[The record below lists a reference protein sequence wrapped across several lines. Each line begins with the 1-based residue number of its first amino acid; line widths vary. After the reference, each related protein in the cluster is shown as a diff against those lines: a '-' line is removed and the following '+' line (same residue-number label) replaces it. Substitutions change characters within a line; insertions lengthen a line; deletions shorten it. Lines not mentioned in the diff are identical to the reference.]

1 MRVVVAPNAF
11 KDCLSAAEVADRIAR
26 GARDARADA
35 VPVPVADGGDGTL
48 DALIDG
54 VGGTVMGV
62 IARGPLGLP
71 VRAHLG
77 RLNDGSGVV
86 EMAQASGLALVPVG
100 ERDPMRASSYGTG
113 ELIKGALARRPQRL
127 LVALGG
133 SATVDGGTGLARALG
148 VRFYDESGAELPD
161 GGAGLER
168 LARIDM
174 SRLDERVRQ
183 APIVALY
190 DVSAPLT
197 GGDGAAR
204 VYGPQKGAKPEQVDA
219 LDRGLTRLAERIE
232 ADVGVDVAG
241 LAGAGA
247 AGGAGAMLAAL
258 GAELRPGA
266 EVVLD
271 AVGFRSKLEDADLVI
286 TGEGKLDRQSLAGKA
301 PVAVAR
307 ACAERLV
314 ACAAIVGESD
324 LAPGDG
330 GFVAVRSLVEHFGD
344 RSSALSRAAEGLRA
358 VASALVRSLAGSHA
372 AS

>member
-11 KDCLSAAEVADRIAR
+11 KDCLSAADAAAAIAR
-26 GARDARADA
+26 GVADARAKADV
-35 VPVPVADGGDGTL
+35 VPIADGGDGTL
-48 DALIDG
+48 DALISG

-86 EMAQASGLALVPVG
+86 EMAQASGLALVAAG

-113 ELIKGALARRPQRL
+113 ELIRGALARRPERV

-148 VRFYDESGAELPD
+148 MRFYDDKGSELPD
-161 GGAGLER
+161 GGGALER
-168 LARIDM
+168 LARIDA
-174 SRLDERVRQ
+174 SRLDPRVQ
-183 APIVALY
+183 QSPIVALY

-197 GGDGAAR
+197 GSDGAAR
-204 VYGPQKGAKPEQVDA
+204 VYGPQKGAKPDQVEL
-219 LDRGLTRLAERIE
+219 LDRGLSRLAERIE
-232 ADVGVDVAG
+232 ADLGVPVAELDG
-241 LAGAGA
+241 GGA

-271 AVGFRSKLEDADLVI
+271 AVGFAGKLDDADLVI

-301 PVAVAR
+301 PVVAAR
-307 ACAERLV
+307 VCAQRLV

-344 RSSALSRAAEGLRA
+344 RASALSRAGEGLRA
-358 VASALVRSLAGSHA
+358 VASALVRSLAGSRA
-372 AS
+372 QS